1 MSLESVFRARVRELV
16 NKPAANLLRREPTW
30 ADVAIEFPT
39 GPDLAAALGYG
50 SAAEERE
57 RGRWRK
63 RRNVLD
69 NYSRWKRGVRNAF
82 RNERQNQQLSDEIK
96 RRWKLNATPGSER
109 DVLVWMTRYG
119 ATVLH
124 VEGKFHYDPKRRRNI
139 STLVYIWPEVF
150 LEAEF
155 SAAVAA
161 SPPFDWD
168 WLSRGFINA
177 WMSAYG
183 LDENFQTEVAG
194 EEDEE
199 GEAPELAGAVIEA
212 LDFDI
217 GRGDG
222 VVWDLRG

>member
-57 RGRWRK
+57 RGRWRE

-119 ATVLH
+119 ATVSRF
-124 VEGKFHYDPKRRRNI
+124 EGRFNYPPGNKRDRRI
-139 STLVYIWPEVF
+139 STGVYIWPEVF
-150 LEAEF
+150 LDAGF
-155 SAAVAA
+155 SAAVAD
-161 SPPFDWD
+161 SPPIDWD
-168 WLSRGFINA
+168 WVSRAFLNA
-177 WMSAYG
+177 WTAAYG
-183 LDENFQTEVAG
+183 LDEEFQEEIGG
-194 EEDEE
+194 EE
-199 GEAPELAGAVIEA
+199 GATPGARVTA

-217 GRGDG
+217 GRGDD